1 MKNISNSTVLIKTF
15 FDLVKDK
22 KYKCIKFTK
31 LEKIS
36 KSTKK
41 KKTSFCKK
49 EKNKKTKQTPFYI
62 FFYSIWTW
70 RTWITFQ
77 TFILQ
82 GLHRVLPILK
92 SSPKRLSPGINRR
105 LETMLELTTSTFW
118 VPSITTP
125 SFWVEVSCWVTLRE
139 TSRVTLQFVSSP
151 CQYGKKVL
159 LFKHDNVLCP

>member
-1 MKNISNSTVLIKTF
+1 MLSVYGS
-15 FDLVKDK
+15 
-22 KYKCIKFTK
+22 
-31 LEKIS
+31 EKIS

-41 KKTSFCKK
+41 TSFCEEKK
-49 EKNKKTKQTPFYI
+49 NTPFYI

-70 RTWITFQ
+70 GTWIAFQ

-92 SSPKRLSPGINRR
+92 SSPKRLSPGISQR
-105 LETMLELTTSTFW
+105 LVTMLELTPSTFW

-125 SFWVEVSCWVTLRE
+125 SFWAEVSCLVTLRE
-139 TSRVTLQFVSSP
+139 TSRETLRFVSSP

-159 LFKHDNVLCP
+159 LFKHDNVLCPLSCTYRSLTYFN